1 MLGCADILC
10 GFWPFSSNKEEA
22 KRKDVGANK
31 KDDELAK
38 RTEDIALQTL
48 GKLCGKRELLHS
60 DYQKIAEKY
69 VEIFR
74 FHKDCLDRAD
84 DSLKS
89 AIPHSEGFVKQFDS
103 AVVVEMDKVLSP
115 YQKEMLCTRVSGRI
129 H

>member
-1 MLGCADILC
+1 MMGCTDILC
-10 GFWPFSSNKEEA
+10 GFWPFSSIKEGA
-22 KRKDVGANK
+22 KWKGVGAYK

-38 RTEDIALQTL
+38 RTEDTALQAL
-48 GKLCGKRELLHS
+48 RKLCGKRGLQHS

-74 FHKDCLDRAD
+74 YHKDCLDRAD

-115 YQKEMLCTRVSGRI
+115 YQKETLCTRVSGRI